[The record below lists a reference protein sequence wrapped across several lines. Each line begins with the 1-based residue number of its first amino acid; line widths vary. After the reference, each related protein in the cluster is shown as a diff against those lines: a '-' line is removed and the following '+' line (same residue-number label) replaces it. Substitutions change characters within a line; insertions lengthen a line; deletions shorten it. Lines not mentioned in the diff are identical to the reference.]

1 MKKAIEKN
9 IEYSDKYKQKIT
21 DTEIPK
27 MIQEI
32 VNNKKIIKIIDL
44 GCGDGGLISS
54 IDKKRKD
61 KKIWGV
67 DISPRRISYL
77 KKKFNKYKFFCKDI
91 CSTDLKE
98 NFFDLIISTQ
108 VIEHVGNDE
117 KLVKEM
123 YKILKKNGYLYV
135 SSVIKKPFAIYQYRN
150 KGKFVLDPT
159 HEREYGSKKE
169 FAVLFKDKFKLIK
182 LKIYPV
188 ERKKI
193 IKFKVPGYYII
204 ETLWKK

>member
-77 KKKFNKYKFFCKDI
+77 KKKFNKYKFFCKDV

-135 SSVIKKPFAIYQYRN
+135 SSVIKKPFAIYRYRN

-159 HEREYGSKKE
+159 HER
-169 FAVLFKDKFKLIK
+169 
-182 LKIYPV
+182 
-188 ERKKI
+188 
-193 IKFKVPGYYII
+193 
-204 ETLWKK
+204 